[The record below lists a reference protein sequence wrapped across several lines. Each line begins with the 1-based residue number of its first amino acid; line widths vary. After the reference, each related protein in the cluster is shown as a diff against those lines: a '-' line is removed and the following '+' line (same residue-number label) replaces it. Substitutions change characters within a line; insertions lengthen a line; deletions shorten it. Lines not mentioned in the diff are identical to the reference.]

1 MLSVVIVKMTIRAS
15 LGRVK
20 PSLFSLTDC
29 YFKFYQLRSYSK
41 DNPSNI
47 NHGPF
52 FVHTR
57 CRLLRTNNSELFREI
72 IPIKSFS

>member
-52 FVHTR
+52 FVYAYVVVYFVQIILSSSVK
-57 CRLLRTNNSELFREI
+57 LLL
-72 IPIKSFS
+72 